1 MLKIMYKKN
10 NVRKIQNFRTKR
22 IKFYLQ
28 INRKKMQNL
37 LICFFEGGYFLN
49 NYQIVKGK
57 KVT

>member
-28 INRKKMQNL
+28 INRKKNAKFINL
-37 LICFFEGGYFLN
+37 FF
-49 NYQIVKGK
+49 
-57 KVT
+57 

>member
-37 LICFFEGGYFLN
+37 LICFF
-49 NYQIVKGK
+49 
-57 KVT
+57 